1 MAVFCWGSSSISS
14 SGKFEPCARY
24 DGGGR
29 DESSKPFCEVTFEAD
44 PIPDLGGTAE
54 GREDLPRCGIDEGPA
69 AGAVERMSFLDDI
82 VYLVY
87 ERLKKCRER

>member
-14 SGKFEPCARY
+14 SGKLEPCARY

-29 DESSKPFCEVTFEAD
+29 DESS
-44 PIPDLGGTAE
+44 E

-69 AGAVERMSFLDDI
+69 DGAVERVSFLDDI

-87 ERLKKCRER
+87 ERLKKC

>member
-14 SGKFEPCARY
+14 SGKFEPCARF

-29 DESSKPFCEVTFEAD
+29 GESSKLFGDAIFEAD
-44 PIPDLGGTAE
+44 PIPDLVGTAV

-69 AGAVERMSFLDDI
+69 DGAVEWVSFLDDI

-87 ERLKKCRER
+87 ERLKKC